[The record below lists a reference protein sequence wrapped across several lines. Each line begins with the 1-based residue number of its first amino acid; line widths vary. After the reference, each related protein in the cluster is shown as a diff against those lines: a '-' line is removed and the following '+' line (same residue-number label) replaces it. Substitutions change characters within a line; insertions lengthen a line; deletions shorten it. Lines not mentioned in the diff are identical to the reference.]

1 MSIMKEKNSY
11 ERRIV
16 CFIDILGFSG
26 KIKETTKNSSEG
38 NANLENICKAIKFI
52 NDFSGILHN
61 KIKINGIQ
69 STQFSDSIVISF
81 PWKEKENTIIAAFML
96 IKYMQ
101 VYLIKEFNVL
111 LRGGIVIGDVIHN
124 TQMIVGP
131 AMIDAYQL
139 ESKCAFSP
147 RIVID
152 PKVSFK
158 FNKILKKNKG
168 IGTWNDT
175 TIIHKDLDDTS
186 YIDYFNFADNDD
198 IMTQEEM
205 LEYFSQLCRMI
216 ATNVNS
222 SDMSVRV
229 KYLWMRNKIKDSK
242 FYKKPEYKLAYKN
255 IVTNRG
261 KTS

>member
-1 MSIMKEKNSY
+1 MDEKYTY

-26 KIKETTKNSSEG
+26 KIKGTTKNSPEG
-38 NANLENICKAIKFI
+38 NANLENICKAIKII
-52 NDFSGILHN
+52 NDFSGVLHKKL
-61 KIKINGIQ
+61 KIKGIQ

-81 PWKEKENTIIAAFML
+81 PWNENENTIVAAFML

-101 VYLIKEFNVL
+101 VYLIKEFNIL

-124 TQMIVGP
+124 AQMIVGP

-152 PKVSFK
+152 PKVSFR
-158 FNKILKKNKG
+158 FNKILKKTKDD
-168 IGTWNDT
+168 GTCNDT
-175 TIIHKDLDDTS
+175 TIIHKDSDDTS

-198 IMTQEEM
+198 LMTPEEM
-205 LEYFSQLCRMI
+205 LKYFSQLCRMV
-216 ATNVNS
+216 ANNVNS

-242 FYKKPEYKLAYKN
+242 FYKKPEYKLTYKT
-255 IVTNRG
+255 IVTNKG
-261 KTS
+261 KS